1 MCISFPYNNIDQVTS
16 TVSIIP
22 YVTQYD
28 DGRLSTSF
36 STITLEEDPECDFF
50 DEDQFTWVTHGRTL
64 TWPTTYGTLEG
75 FVGRAESTFEPT
87 KTFYGGKDCDG
98 TVGTT
103 ALTLPSTLDKGSFI
117 IPLGVSSPTL
127 KAGPLP
133 TYVIS
138 YLDSFDTVQ
147 EQFNDIP
154 LTLCAPALPVRTAC
168 TTVLTSTSTAVSCS
182 TVSGGEESCV
192 TSFETVIETNTHT
205 PHWPTLNGSFTDLKQ
220 TAARL
225 TTETQEAITVQATA
239 EPVLE
244 PAAEE
249 PTDEAGQSS
258 GTEAQTNGSPIG
270 DASEVSTADNQD
282 PNTTPTEDTPP
293 AETTISTSRSPGD
306 TESGSIPETDVTSP
320 ATGSGSATADPSAAT
335 FTGAGPGLLIPGWSL
350 ILAAGLVGL
359 WI

>member
-1 MCISFPYNNIDQVTS
+1 M
-16 TVSIIP
+16 
-22 YVTQYD
+22 
-28 DGRLSTSF
+28 
-36 STITLEEDPECDFF
+36 
-50 DEDQFTWVTHGRTL
+50 
-64 TWPTTYGTLEG
+64 
-75 FVGRAESTFEPT
+75 GRAESTFEPS
-87 KTFYGGKDCDG
+87 KTFYGDKDCDG

-103 ALTLPSTLDKGSFI
+103 AVTLPSTLDKGSFI
-117 IPLGVSSPTL
+117 IPLGVTSPTL

-133 TYVIS
+133 TDVIS
-138 YLDSFDTVQ
+138 YLGSFDTVQ

-182 TVSGGEESCV
+182 TVSGDEQSCI
-192 TSFETVIETNTHT
+192 TSFETVVETNTHT

-258 GTEAQTNGSPIG
+258 GTEVQTNDSPIG
-270 DASEVSTADNQD
+270 EASEVSTADGQD
-282 PNTTPTEDTPP
+282 PTTTPTEGDPP
-293 AETTISTSRSPGD
+293 AETTISTSTIPSD
-306 TESGSIPETDVTSP
+306 TESGSEPETDSASP
-320 ATGSGSATADPSAAT
+320 TAGSGSPTADSSAAT
-335 FTGAGPGLLIPGWSL
+335 FTGVGAMLLIPDWRL
-350 ILAAGLVGL
+350 ILGVGVVGF
-359 WI
+359 WV